1 MIYHE
6 CIAGSRAYG
15 LEIEGSDIDVCRI
28 ADSWNTAGHD
38 GEKHII
44 QVPREEF
51 VDRAVL
57 QRETPLYIQWW
68 FPFEINTPGA
78 LSEYMIE
85 NRESVV
91 RASKKR
97 VWELHIRTARGLS
110 EHPEHY
116 YPRFPK
122 RLAYS
127 THYYDMLAKYAAGEP
142 FVNAIRASG
151 DMREALIAM
160 RKNELPLEEVV
171 AINTDARAR
180 ADACADWYASEADTG
195 VLNGI
200 QKDLKELLG
209 LR

>member
-1 MIYHE
+1 M
-6 CIAGSRAYG
+6 
-15 LEIEGSDIDVCRI
+15 
-28 ADSWNTAGHD
+28 
-38 GEKHII
+38 
-44 QVPREEF
+44 
-51 VDRAVL
+51 L

-78 LSEYMIE
+78 LSEYLTE

-97 VWELHIRTARGLS
+97 VWELHIRTAHGLS

-127 THYYDMLAKYAAGEP
+127 THYYGMLSKYAAGES
-142 FVNAIRASG
+142 FADVIRASG

-160 RKNELPLEEVV
+160 RKNELPLKEAI
-171 AINTDARAR
+171 AINADARVR
-180 ADACADWYASEADTG
+180 AEACANWYDETVDTG

-200 QKDLKELLG
+200 QQDLKELLG